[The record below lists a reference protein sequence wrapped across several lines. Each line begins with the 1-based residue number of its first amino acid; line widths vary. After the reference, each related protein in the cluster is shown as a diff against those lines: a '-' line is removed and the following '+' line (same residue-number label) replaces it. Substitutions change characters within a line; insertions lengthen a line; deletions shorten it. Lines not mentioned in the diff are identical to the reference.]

1 MVIQAA
7 RSTEHWSNT
16 ITTVYN
22 RGLAAAYGNLYIGTV
37 DGRVLAVDMKSGKQV
52 WETKLID
59 VAKGIKGI
67 TGAPLV
73 VKDKVIIGSTGGE
86 RAGCCGPIFAVD
98 ARTGKKVWQ
107 FDVIGGDDRSR
118 ASWGND
124 SWKTGGGGG
133 WMTGTYD
140 AKY

>member
-1 MVIQAA
+1 MRTA
-7 RSTEHWSNT
+7 ENT

-37 DGRVLAVDMKSGKQV
+37 DGHLLAIDMKSGKQV
-52 WETKLID
+52 WDNKLID

-86 RAGCCGPIFAVD
+86 RCRMLRANLCG
-98 ARTGKKVWQ
+98 
-107 FDVIGGDDRSR
+107 
-118 ASWGND
+118 
-124 SWKTGGGGG
+124 
-133 WMTGTYD
+133 
-140 AKY
+140 